1 MAAIELVLRATSG
14 AVPGHVYLV
23 LGGESDSPQV
33 VFEATV
39 SGQMTLSG
47 AVVATYDNAVNRG
60 IVQQAGVLFDVLAT
74 KTVATLATAWSPSQL
89 KPVDKRS
96 VWQAALVAG
105 INIRPRW
112 QRSQVSPVD
121 KSAPWQQGKA
131 AAVDASTQWQKTNV
145 TQMNKTAWWDVA
157 QPVDHVAAL
166 AFNYAKF
173 TPYHRTA
180 LWDGLPKA
188 VNNVLAMPFDDKANV
203 QNLTRIAPWDIA
215 KKVTSYGGAWSF
227 VIEQNPPPYVQPRT
241 TNLILCKLLPRYTD
255 SVVALLLGGDRCA
268 VAPIELEQTAIL
280 PARVYMTVHNV
291 YAQLLPSMV
300 DVPIFDATLSADVGS
315 FAWSFSA
322 NGPESLFTQL
332 ARTSA
337 LPVQLKLV
345 IDGLTWVFLVE
356 TRRRTHSF
364 GKHGVSITGRSVTA
378 LTGAPWARDSSY
390 TNSTDMTAQQI
401 AANAL
406 DLSGVALDWG
416 ITDWLVPTGAWGH
429 TGSRLSAVQRVA
441 EAAGGYL
448 QSHRSLPTL
457 QVRHPYPLLPGGV
470 PGGPWNW
477 DSVAVDIELAGDAVI
492 TGSKEDKDGP
502 DVDAVY
508 ITGTNQGVVALVKR
522 AGTAGAKLA
531 AMQADALIT
540 HVDAATQRG
549 LSILGT
555 AGAKEH
561 VTLELPVLT
570 GSGQPGVIDV
580 GKLVQVNESSP
591 WRGRVRSIEV
601 SCTSKGGNEPISRVR
616 QSATLER
623 HL

>member
-1 MAAIELVLRATSG
+1 MASVDLILRTGSG
-14 AVPGHVYLV
+14 SAHDQIALV
-23 LGGESDSPQV
+23 LGGDTTAPV
-33 VFEATV
+33 VVYDAVV
-39 SGQMTLSG
+39 SGRLNFRGTLT
-47 AVVATYDNAVNRG
+47 AAYDNAVNRG
-60 IVQQAGVLFDVLAT
+60 ISAQAGVLFDVLAT
-74 KTVATLATAWSPSQL
+74 KTVATLATSWSPSQF
-89 KPVDKRS
+89 KPVDKRA
-96 VWQAALVAG
+96 VWQAALAAG
-105 INIRPRW
+105 VDIRPRW

-121 KSAPWQQGKA
+121 KSAPWQQSKA
-131 AAVDASTQWQKTNV
+131 AAVDTPTRWQKTNV
-145 TQMNKTAWWDVA
+145 TPLNKTAWWDVA

-166 AFNYAKF
+166 AFDYATF
-173 TPYHRTA
+173 TPHSRSA
-180 LWDGLPKA
+180 LWDGLPKVA
-188 VNNVLAMPFDDKANV
+188 NAALDMPFDDKAKV
-203 QNLTRIAPWDIA
+203 QHLNRIAPWDTA
-215 KKVTSYGGAWSF
+215 KTVRSYGGAWSF
-227 VIEQNPPPYVQPRT
+227 VIPQNPPPYVQPRT
-241 TNLILCKLLPRYTD
+241 TNLILCKLLPRYTN

-268 VAPIELEQTAIL
+268 VQPEENEQTAIL

-291 YAQLLPSMV
+291 YAQLLPSMAN
-300 DVPIFDATLSADVGS
+300 VPIFDATLSADVGS
-315 FAWSFSA
+315 FAWNFSA

-337 LPVQLKLV
+337 LPVQIKLV
-345 IDGLTWVFLVE
+345 IDGLAWVFLVE

-364 GKHGVSITGRSVTA
+364 GKHSVSITGRSVTA
-378 LTGAPWARDSSY
+378 LTGAPWVRDSSY
-390 TNSTDMTAQQI
+390 TNGADMTAQQI

-416 ITDWLVPTGAWGH
+416 ITDWLVPTGAWSH

-477 DSVAVDIELAGDAVI
+477 GSVAVDIELAGDAVI
-492 TGSKEDKDGP
+492 TSLKEDKDGP

-522 AGTAGAKLA
+522 TGTAGAKLA
-531 AMQADALIT
+531 SMQADALIT

-580 GKLVQVNESSP
+580 GRLVQVNELSP

-623 HL
+623 YL

>member
-1 MAAIELVLRATSG
+1 MLTTLDLLFNQLATAHAG
-14 AVPGHVYLV
+14 PNPVVDLIFG
-23 LGGESDSPQV
+23 GGEVEEPNGIDPVTGIYRGASV
-33 VFEATV
+33 I
-39 SGQMTLSG
+39 LSAG
-47 AVVATYDNAVNRG
+47 W
-60 IVQQAGVLFDVLAT
+60 QQAVQLDTQLEAVWSEAQTLPVTFAANLAPALASFTHFAAPWIMDFEQANAQNALVFGEAQVSRTELIVPWIEIFDLPALGVAAVWGNAAPHRDAVALVWDSVLAT
-74 KTVATLATAWSPSQL
+74 NLQLSAQFDNAIASSDTLS
-89 KPVDKRS
+89 
-96 VWQAALVAG
+96 ALWHNLGPA
-105 INIRPRW
+105 NTLTFA
-112 QRSQVSPVD
+112 
-121 KSAPWQQGKA
+121 APWQQAMLLTSFGGGVFAIGGA
-131 AAVDASTQWQKTNV
+131 APVQPL
-145 TQMNKTAWWDVA
+145 
-157 QPVDHVAAL
+157 QPVVVPLVFCEAYPENGWPSSINI
-166 AFNYAKF
+166 AFGVSRC
-173 TPYHRTA
+173 T
-180 LWDGLPKA
+180 
-188 VNNVLAMPFDDKANV
+188 
-203 QNLTRIAPWDIA
+203 
-215 KKVTSYGGAWSF
+215 
-227 VIEQNPPPYVQPRT
+227 
-241 TNLILCKLLPRYTD
+241 
-255 SVVALLLGGDRCA
+255 GGDTDGA
-268 VAPIELEQTAIL
+268 QFVIL

-300 DVPIFDATLSADVGS
+300 NVPIYDATLSADVGS

-337 LPVQLKLV
+337 LPVQTKFV
-345 IDGLTWVFLVE
+345 IDGLEWVFLVE
-356 TRRRTHSF
+356 TRRKTHSF
-364 GKHGVSITGRSVTA
+364 GKHGVSITGSSVTA
-378 LTGAPWARDSSY
+378 LTGAPWVRDSSY
-390 TNSTDMTAQQI
+390 TNGTSMTAQQI

-406 DLSGVALDWG
+406 DLSSVALDWG
-416 ITDWLVPTGAWGH
+416 ITDWLVPTGAWSH

-477 DSVAVDIELAGDAVI
+477 DSVGVDIELAGDAVI
-492 TGSKEDKDGP
+492 TSSKEDKDGP

-531 AMQADALIT
+531 AMQADPLIT

-555 AGAKEH
+555 AGAKER

-580 GKLVQVNESSP
+580 GKLVQVNESAP
-591 WRGRVRSIEV
+591 WRGRVRSVEV
-601 SCTSKGGNEPISRVR
+601 YCTSKGGNEPISRVR
-616 QSATLER
+616 QSVTLER